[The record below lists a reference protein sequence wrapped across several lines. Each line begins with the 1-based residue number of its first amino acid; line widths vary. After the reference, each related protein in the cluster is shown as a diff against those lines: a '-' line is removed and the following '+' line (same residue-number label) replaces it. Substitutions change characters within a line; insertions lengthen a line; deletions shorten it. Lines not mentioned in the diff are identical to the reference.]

1 MREERE
7 RQLQGLPPSP
17 AEDEGEC
24 ECEGSDDSGIDHQ
37 HASSLA
43 ITSPQVWEGHGN
55 FLPSQLEELSR
66 HVDGVIISVYS
77 LMYWFVWLLCS
88 LASL

>member
-24 ECEGSDDSGIDHQ
+24 ECDGSDDSGIDHQ
-37 HASSLA
+37 HASSFA
-43 ITSPQVWEGHGN
+43 ITAPQVWEGYVS
-55 FLPSQLEELSR
+55 FFPSRLEELSR
-66 HVDGVIISVYS
+66 HLDGVMISVYS
-77 LMYWFVWLLCS
+77 SMCLFVWL
-88 LASL
+88 